1 MDLNLITNEE
11 IILSEAKSVTKG
23 LIIFAYESII
33 LAEIFGNGVLYNN
46 ESFLLSE
53 AVSLSLEV
61 DFANYLRGI
70 PLSDIQMTN
79 IARVDLGG
87 GYAQFLDL
95 WGRTKKKFE
104 ITIPLSHKTEI
115 KNYQDFHKEYF
126 KKTFFFTSPVDG
138 IKYNVRFFGDNL
150 KVDRVFI
157 DSFNGKII
165 LEETL

>member
-1 MDLNLITNEE
+1 MDIDLTTNEE
-11 IILSEAKSVTKG
+11 IILSEAKSITKG
-23 LIIFAYESII
+23 LMIFVSDSIDI
-33 LAEIFGNGVLYNN
+33 SEIFGNGSLYNN
-46 ESFLLSE
+46 ESFSLKE
-53 AVSLSLEV
+53 TVSLSLEI

-70 PLSDIQMTN
+70 SLSDIQMTN
-79 IARVDLGG
+79 IERVDLGG

-138 IKYNVRFFGDNL
+138 IKYCVRFFGDNL

-157 DSFNGKII
+157 DSFNGKIV